1 MDWKRILIGKWSWK
15 RPFQSLFTIYLMLGV
30 VAVFFGDRILF
41 VPPVPSY
48 DSGLKGLVR
57 LRTEAGEEIAALHYP
72 AAPGMPTLLYS
83 HGNAEDLG
91 QAIDLYQ
98 AWHDMGFGVLAYD
111 YPGYGESTGTAT
123 ESACERAIHAAWEH
137 LKKSGVKPG
146 SLVIVGRSVG
156 GGPSVWLASRVQPA
170 GLALI
175 APFTSVYAVPFRA
188 SIFPRDRFP
197 NLKLINDMQTP
208 LLVIHG
214 ENDEIIPSSHGR
226 KLVDGSPA
234 SDKTFV
240 LIRDAGHN
248 DLFEV
253 AGDDIIRQIAAF
265 APQGVSIG
273 TLFTDI
279 FGRPRRFPVGIV
291 LCFTELRS

>member
-1 MDWKRILIGKWSWK
+1 MTGMDWKRILIGKWSWK
-15 RPFQSLFTIYLMLGV
+15 RPFQSLFSIYLMLGV

-48 DSGLKGLVR
+48 DGSLKDLIR
-57 LRTEAGEEIAALHYP
+57 LPAGAGEEIAVLHYP

-91 QAIDLYQ
+91 QAMDLYQ
-98 AWHDMGFGVLAYD
+98 AWHDMGFGVCAYD

-123 ESACERAIHAAWEH
+123 ESSCKRAIHSAWEY
-137 LKKSGVKPG
+137 LKKAGVKPA

-156 GGPSVWLASRVQPA
+156 GGPSTWLAFHIQPA

-175 APFTSVYAVPFRA
+175 APFTSVYSVPFRA

-197 NLKLINDMQTP
+197 NLKLIRDMQTP

-214 ENDEIIPSSHGR
+214 EKDEVIPSSHGR
-226 KLVDGSPA
+226 KLVDASPSA
-234 SDKTFV
+234 DKTFT
-240 LIRDAGHN
+240 LIPGAGHN

-253 AGDDIIRQIAAF
+253 AGDAIIRQIADF
-265 APQGVSIG
+265 SRRVS
-273 TLFTDI
+273 
-279 FGRPRRFPVGIV
+279 P
-291 LCFTELRS
+291 

>member
-1 MDWKRILIGKWSWK
+1 MTGMDWKRILVGKWSWK

-48 DSGLKGLVR
+48 DGGLKGLIR
-57 LRTEAGEEIAALHYP
+57 LHAGAGEEIAALHYP

-98 AWHDMGFGVLAYD
+98 ELHALGFGVCAYD

-123 ESACERAIHAAWEH
+123 ESSCERAIQSVWEY
-137 LKKSGVKPG
+137 LKKAGVNPG

-156 GGPSVWLASRVQPA
+156 GGPSTWLASRIQPA

-175 APFTSVYAVPFRA
+175 APFASVYSVPFRA
-188 SIFPRDRFP
+188 AIFPRDRFP
-197 NLKLINDMQTP
+197 NLKLIRDMRTP

-214 ENDEIIPSSHGR
+214 EKDEIIPSSHGR
-226 KLVDGSPA
+226 NLVDASPA
-234 SDKTFV
+234 TDKSFS

-248 DLFEV
+248 DLFDV
-253 AGDDIIRQIAAF
+253 AGDDIIRQIADF
-265 APQGVSIG
+265 ARRVSH
-273 TLFTDI
+273 
-279 FGRPRRFPVGIV
+279 
-291 LCFTELRS
+291 